1 MNHTPLDFD
10 QLQRIYKVKDIL
22 NNDLVFFLIGIT
34 ITNLFIA
41 VFTISIVLN
50 NL

>member
-10 QLQRIYKVKDIL
+10 RLQRIYKVQDMFP
-22 NNDLVFFLIGIT
+22 NDYSYFIIGIT
-34 ITNLFIA
+34 VTNLFIA

-50 NL
+50 NI